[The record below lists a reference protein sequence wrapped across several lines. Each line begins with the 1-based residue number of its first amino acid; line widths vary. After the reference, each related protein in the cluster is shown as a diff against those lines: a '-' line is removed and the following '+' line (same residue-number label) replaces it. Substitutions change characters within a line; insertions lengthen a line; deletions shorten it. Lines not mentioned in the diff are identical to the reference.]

1 MRLTQ
6 RLTAAVASLVLASAG
21 VHAQSSSASSGTNAA
36 SPSGSSSATRLSSAA
51 AAPTFTGYAQPSA
64 APYSNDTARD
74 LAKYLPAYSFNLT
87 EESLPTR
94 IAICNQTTQ
103 FCASSK
109 CTSPTAN
116 VTVNFCNENTMGW
129 NCKCNNNAQS
139 RLQPQVVPVNSYDCR
154 LRTQACLE
162 ACQDTRS
169 SYQTNSTV
177 MCQNA
182 CNYIIGST
190 CGTAQQFIP
199 FYQVDNPN
207 DKPRYYPDTSKG
219 GVAAGITT
227 SSAVSLVRSAGA
239 WSWSAIA
246 LGTGLAAASLTCLW
260 A

>member
-1 MRLTQ
+1 MRFRRT
-6 RLTAAVASLVLASAG
+6 VHAG
-21 VHAQSSSASSGTNAA
+21 VSLLLAASCVQAQSSSSAA
-36 SPSGSSSATRLSSAA
+36 GAGSSSASTPTRLSSA
-51 AAPTFTGYAQPSA
+51 AAPTFTGYPQPSA
-64 APYSNDTARD
+64 VPYSNDTAKD
-74 LAKYLPAYSFNLT
+74 LAKYLPAYTFNLT

-109 CTSPTAN
+109 CTSPMAN

-139 RLQPQVVPVNSYDCR
+139 RLQPQIVPVNSYDCR

-169 SYQTNSTV
+169 TYKTNSTAN
-177 MCQNA
+177 CQTA

-199 FYQVDNPN
+199 FYQVDKPS

-227 SSAVSLVRSAGA
+227 SAAGSFARPSLTMMSAV
-239 WSWSAIA
+239 AI
-246 LGTGLAAASLTCLW
+246 GVSLTAGLTFLL